1 MIPFGLV
8 FIGMAI
14 YAAVYNHHNATSKD
28 RYSFFDIVDEDEE
41 ADPLNERY
49 GKKHQNRQM
58 IILPEQVL
66 ASAHIAENRWIPDL
80 IFAQNAEKYCRINI
94 RK

>member
-1 MIPFGLV
+1 MKSIKPGRGPSQM
-8 FIGMAI
+8 GMAI

-49 GKKHQNRQM
+49 GKK
-58 IILPEQVL
+58 LP
-66 ASAHIAENRWIPDL
+66 D
-80 IFAQNAEKYCRINI
+80 
-94 RK
+94 